1 MMTQFVEVSLA
12 MARKGESPPSEA
24 LILVHGRKVPVSL
37 RVYDF
42 GASED
47 DARLLAALESR
58 RPLDLKW
65 GDPFELLDAEKKNP
79 VGSGSVLNPLPPTK
93 GRPAGQGDPDFLLA
107 LVGSEK
113 EMVEALCLKKGI
125 SGLRER
131 DIELFCRLSR
141 EEILALSED
150 LEEEGKV
157 KILAFSPLFLIS
169 QESFIH
175 IGEKI
180 IAYLEQHY
188 ERRPTLR
195 GVPIDKIK
203 KRFRLSERILQLVI
217 RTLEKAGRVRQLR
230 NRLSLPSREAPL
242 SPHEEKILQ
251 KLEEMCYRGE
261 FQSVSLAG
269 LSQEFHLSAERLE
282 RLLSVLTE
290 RRKVVQGPEGL
301 LIHACWLD
309 DIITRVRALGKK
321 ELTVADFKEMTG
333 LSRKYAIPLL
343 ELLDQMGVTRRK
355 GATREIL

>member
-1 MMTQFVEVSLA
+1 MITQFVEVSLDT
-12 MARKGESPPSEA
+12 ARKGDSLPSEV

-42 GASED
+42 GVSED
-47 DARLLAALESR
+47 DARLLAVLESR

-65 GDPFELLDAEKKNP
+65 GDPFELLDRETKNP
-79 VGSGSVLNPLPPTK
+79 AGSGAVLNPLPPAK
-93 GRPAGQGDPDFLLA
+93 GRPAAQGDRGFLLA
-107 LVGSEK
+107 LAGSEK
-113 EMVEALCLKKGI
+113 DMIEALCLKKGV

-131 DIELFCRLSR
+131 DIELFCRLSG
-141 EEILALSED
+141 EKILGLSED
-150 LEEEGKV
+150 LEEEGRI

-188 ERRPTLR
+188 ERRPTLP

-203 KRFRLSERILQLVI
+203 KRFRLSERILQLAI
-217 RTLEKAGRVRQLR
+217 RTLEKSGRVRQLR

-242 SPHEEKILQ
+242 SAHEEKVLQ

-261 FQSVSLAG
+261 FQSISLSG
-269 LSQEFHLSAERLE
+269 LSREFHLSAERLE
-282 RLLSVLTE
+282 RLLSVLAE

-301 LIHACWLD
+301 LIHARWLD
-309 DIITRVRALGKK
+309 DIITRVRAMGKK
-321 ELTVADFKEMTG
+321 ELTVADFKAMTG